1 MGAFSQ
7 ALFSGPAEY
16 RSNPSQEVSSM
27 KRCFNQRFLSHAAW
41 VTGVLFVLL
50 LTSNTIALAATA
62 REIDV
67 SVDVALER
75 FYKEVKGA
83 QEFARSA
90 KALLILPK
98 VIKGGFIVGGEYGEG
113 ALRVGGKSVAYYNIV
128 SASLGLTFG
137 GQQKDIIIAFMT
149 DDALNKFR
157 NSENWEAGVDGN
169 IAVIDVGAGRTLST
183 ETIQDPIV
191 GFVFGVKG
199 LIADASLKG
208 SKLTKLKK

>member
-1 MGAFSQ
+1 MVYEEVEEMKFSVTICLRKS
-7 ALFSGPAEY
+7 ALVATGLILVLMLSPA
-16 RSNPSQEVSSM
+16 VS
-27 KRCFNQRFLSHAAW
+27 AY
-41 VTGVLFVLL
+41 
-50 LTSNTIALAATA
+50 AATA

-83 QEFARSA
+83 HEFTKSA

-98 VIKGGFIVGGEYGEG
+98 VIKGGFFFGAEYGEG
-113 ALRVGGKSVAYYNIV
+113 ALRIGGKSVAYYNI
-128 SASLGLTFG
+128 ASGSFGLTFG
-137 GQQKDIIIAFMT
+137 GEQKDIIIAFMT

-157 NSENWEAGVDGN
+157 KSENWEAGIDGN
-169 IAVIDVGAGRTLST
+169 IAVLDVGAGATVST
-183 ETIQDPIV
+183 ATIKDPIV

-199 LIADASLKG
+199 LMADASFKG

>member
-1 MGAFSQ
+1 MEMNVKSFLRKSASV
-7 ALFSGPAEY
+7 AACLIMVLMISPA
-16 RSNPSQEVSSM
+16 VSSY
-27 KRCFNQRFLSHAAW
+27 
-41 VTGVLFVLL
+41 
-50 LTSNTIALAATA
+50 AATA

-83 QEFARSA
+83 QEFTKSA

-98 VIKGGFIVGGEYGEG
+98 VIKGGFFVGGEYGEG
-113 ALRVGGKSVAYYNIV
+113 ALRIGGKSVAYYNIV

-137 GQQKDIIIAFMT
+137 GEQKDVIIAFMT
-149 DDALNKFR
+149 DEALNKFR
-157 NSENWEAGVDGN
+157 KSENWEAGVDGN
-169 IAVIDVGAGRTLST
+169 IAVLDVGAGATIST
-183 ETIQDPIV
+183 ETVKDPIV

-199 LIADASLKG
+199 LMADASLKG

>member
-1 MGAFSQ
+1 
-7 ALFSGPAEY
+7 
-16 RSNPSQEVSSM
+16 M

-98 VIKGGFIVGGEYGEG
+98 VIKGGFIVGGEYGAG

>member
-16 RSNPSQEVSSM
+16 RSNQSQEVSSM

-50 LTSNTIALAATA
+50 LTSNTIALAAIA